1 MDLFRKKLAS
11 DWIGNHFSNAPK
23 KKPGDS
29 LECAEKNFE
38 RALRFVSNKF
48 EKRAKEAGRK
58 KDLAIFET
66 TAVDSKNARAAL
78 NAVWSRYDIFAL
90 EEIGINV

>member
-1 MDLFRKKLAS
+1 MDLFRTKLPCN
-11 DWIGNHFSNAPK
+11 WIGNHFSTAPK
-23 KKPGDS
+23 QKPGDS
-29 LECAEKNFE
+29 LERAEKNFE

-78 NAVWSRYDIFAL
+78 NAVCSRYDLFAL
-90 EEIGINV
+90 EGLGFN